1 MARLDI
7 GSLTRQFVETARVLR
22 KTAGKRGLLVS
33 AGDRIRTLSQRRAP
47 STAIQTAAP
56 AVEHS
61 DAPAVEHPD
70 APTLR
75 GNNDVQDHI
84 AEIVQKRLH
93 RLTEVRN
100 FESAADP
107 VEALHDLRVAS
118 RRLRAFVD
126 VFEPLVDPEFGK
138 RARKHLRHITRAV
151 RLARDWDVQ
160 MGMVRQRIARTES
173 EVEHIA
179 LEDLLAMIAKRRQR
193 ELKAA
198 RRRLRKLDM
207 GEVNLSLCALLGMTM
222 SALPRASDG
231 GSRYLWQLVKPFA
244 LPHAP
249 SVEKRQADDPRALH
263 DFRIQMKKLR
273 YALELI
279 EPALGGSFKRLYA
292 PVEDLQDLLGKHQD
306 LVVLEKLVNRR
317 RHKLEKQKRHALAH
331 ALWGFGKKVESERQE
346 ILAQHRARSFDL
358 ESWRQSLHQQ
368 LS

>member
-7 GSLTRQFVETARVLR
+7 RSLTRQFVETAKELR
-22 KTAGKRGLLVS
+22 KTAGNRGLLVS
-33 AGDRIRTLSQRRAP
+33 AGDRIRALSQRRG
-47 STAIQTAAP
+47 SSVAIRKVEP
-56 AVEHS
+56 VVEHH
-61 DAPAVEHPD
+61 AVQASPLH
-70 APTLR
+70 
-75 GNNDVQDHI
+75 GNNDVQEHI
-84 AEIVQKRLH
+84 ADIVQKRLH

-126 VFEPLVDPEFGK
+126 VFEPLVDPETGK
-138 RARKHLRHITRAV
+138 RAKKHLRHITRAV

-160 MGMVRQRIARTES
+160 MAMVRHRMAHTES
-173 EVEHIA
+173 EIEQIA

-193 ELKAA
+193 ELKVA

-207 GEVNLSLCALLGMTM
+207 GDVNLTLCALLGMTM

-244 LPHAP
+244 LPQAS
-249 SVEKRQADDPRALH
+249 SVEKPQSDNPRALH

-279 EPALGGSFKRLYA
+279 EPALGSSFQRLYA

-306 LVVLEKLVNRR
+306 LVVLEKLVHRR
-317 RHKLEKQKRHALAH
+317 RNKLDKQKRHALAH
-331 ALWGFGKKVESERQE
+331 ALWGFGKKIESERQE
-346 ILAQHRARSFDL
+346 ILAQHRARTFDL
-358 ESWRQSLHQQ
+358 EAWRRSLRQQ